1 MNKRRCYHNIIYDI
15 LTKALTPKK
24 KMELW
29 GGTEHNYSGFQKF
42 LRKLQEKELIVCN
55 NENRWGNHRERKRVH
70 HASPRNHKLN
80 RGLKNAQ

>member
-55 NENRWGNHRERKRVH
+55 NENRWETTEKGKEFITLLHEITNLIED
-70 HASPRNHKLN
+70 
-80 RGLKNAQ
+80 